1 MGDLETVDKLKEDI
15 SQLKVKVSKA
25 EENNRTNTLKN
36 EELLEQSRTWKDKY
50 ERENEQA
57 IKLSFE
63 LQEVTKELK
72 NHQ

>member
-1 MGDLETVDKLKEDI
+1 MGDLETVDKLKDEI
-15 SQLKVKVSKA
+15 AQLRDKVSKT
-25 EENNRTNTLKN
+25 EGRNRTTEVKN
-36 EELLEQSRTWKDKY
+36 EELVEQSKTWKEKY

-57 IKLSFE
+57 IKLRFE